1 MLAALREKEGTVSV
15 SEKAIGVFSLRA
27 EEPHL
32 TRNDVTGHFF
42 VLVGSH
48 DVIGCCFVLVG
59 NRHLRWHVAEEEHIG
74 SLNTCF
80 WTVNRSPLAFGWKS
94 AQRGYALRS
103 SGG

>member
-42 VLVGSH
+42 VLVG
-48 DVIGCCFVLVG
+48 VWEKGF
-59 NRHLRWHVAEEEHIG
+59 E
-74 SLNTCF
+74 NT
-80 WTVNRSPLAFGWKS
+80 PYK
-94 AQRGYALRS
+94 QRG
-103 SGG
+103 